1 MKNLSY
7 LLLSSVLL
15 LGACKDNKD
24 DIITAPTTPTK
35 YVLLSRI
42 QGTGDYTSTFEKMP
56 EGAVNNTTQPT
67 SKTYTQ
73 VRGGVAYKK
82 YLFDF
87 GLANGGNGFSRMVVG
102 TDGTLTEQGNVP
114 TVGQVGAVAVL
125 SDTKGYFV
133 DANERNIKI
142 FNPTTLAITGTVDMS
157 RAFQKTRNQIN
168 YYTTLYLRGDRMYA
182 CLYTGSTA
190 ARPYDYRCDSAV
202 VAVVNTST
210 DTYLKDTFYPSSRL
224 PGTFNLRCV
233 TTITD
238 ESGNLYIPT
247 LGGLGYDL
255 ALGATASTPGKILKI
270 PAGSDDFDRTY
281 EVIPQNA
288 TTVGAAQAL
297 KTNFGFFYAKNGIA
311 YTTATTE
318 ASTPTQMQLGAPVA
332 SWIQI
337 NLTTKQSTLVA
348 GLPKTSGFYTPMGYF
363 YEDKALLPVYNNV
376 DNISGMYNV
385 NVTTGTTAKQFDITA
400 GGIFF
405 GLYRL
410 EL

>member
-15 LGACKDNKD
+15 FSSCKDTGEE
-24 DIITAPTTPTK
+24 ITTPTTPTK
-35 YVLLSRI
+35 YVLLSRV
-42 QGTGDYTSTFEKMP
+42 QGSGDYTSTFDKLP
-56 EGAVNNTTQPT
+56 EGSVNNTNQAT

-73 VRGGVAYKK
+73 VRGGVPYKK

-102 TDGTLTEQGNVP
+102 TDGTLTEQGNIP
-114 TVGQVGAVAVL
+114 TVGSSAALAVL

-157 RAFQKTRNQIN
+157 RAFQKTRNQSN
-168 YYTTLYLRGDRMYA
+168 YYTTLYLRGDRLYA

-210 DTYLKDTFYPSSRL
+210 DTYIKDTFYPGARL

-238 ESGNLYIPT
+238 ESGNLFIPT

-270 PAGSDDFDRTY
+270 PTGSDEFDRTY
-281 EVIPQNA
+281 EVIPQNGSTTGA
-288 TTVGAAQAL
+288 TQAI

-318 ASTPTQMQLGAPVA
+318 PGTATQLQLGAPVA
-332 SWIQI
+332 SWVQV
-337 NLTTKQSTLVA
+337 NLNTKQSTVMTA
-348 GLPKTSGFYTPMGYF
+348 LPKTSGFYTPMGYF
-363 YEDKALLPVYNNV
+363 YEDKALLPIYNNV
-376 DNISGMYNV
+376 TNVSGMYSAD
-385 NVTTGTTAKQFDITA
+385 VTTGTTAKQFDITA